1 MKVMLQNGY
10 LLNETKYEANLEY
23 KNDTT
28 PVVEIKLEDI
38 IDKEPTGRI
47 TIIKK
52 DSETGST
59 PQGDAEFIDAIYKV
73 YAFEDIF
80 NTAKSKKYYSKGDL
94 VATRNMDKNGT
105 TQDIENIPLGK
116 YLVKEE
122 IASKGYLIDTKEYK
136 VELNYKDQITP
147 IISETVIS
155 YETVKKMGVHIFKS
169 GIKVNSGVTP
179 GLEGAEFTI
188 KLYKNVQEAY
198 SRGYTYAEVWNGV
211 DENGNKIE
219 VDNQRVQEAQAIAPS
234 YARITTDSDR
244 KRLY

>member
-1 MKVMLQNGY
+1 
-10 LLNETKYEANLEY
+10 
-23 KNDTT
+23 
-28 PVVEIKLEDI
+28 
-38 IDKEPTGRI
+38 
-47 TIIKK
+47 
-52 DSETGST
+52 
-59 PQGDAEFIDAIYKV
+59 
-73 YAFEDIF
+73 
-80 NTAKSKKYYSKGDL
+80 
-94 VATRNMDKNGT
+94 MDENGT

-122 IASKGYLIDTKEYK
+122 IASKGYLIDAKEYK